1 MDDRVVQIIKKKN
14 SLDYMENEIN
24 DLLKKY
30 DILSKA
36 CPSNLRMMKILE
48 KSLKETSTYSWALSL
63 ISKYYC
69 GIDRENLP
77 RIMLSTNLMRVAYH
91 VALGNI
97 YSRRIN
103 ELRLRISESFMDSA
117 VDLLVPLFD
126 RTELCGQIDKIKEVI
141 TIHNAFLRQQF
152 YHPQIWTM
160 DDWKGHVENNPEVNI
175 MFWASGLIMSE
186 RFIKK
191 HDLFKEP
198 FFKLA
203 ESHYARLEL
212 ASWKEYLINN
222 KPSLFR
228 SYILTKYQNQA
239 NIYDIEKSIYRSDE
253 LLFLINIIDANMAE
267 FNTFIKK
274 YFKKEYNTV
283 TIKNITHQH
292 NRVVKYSQLRRR
304 ELM

>member
-1 MDDRVVQIIKKKN
+1 
-14 SLDYMENEIN
+14 MENEIN
-24 DLLKKY
+24 DLLRKN
-30 DILSKA
+30 DILRKA
-36 CPSNLRMMKILE
+36 CPANLRMIKILE

-91 VALGNI
+91 VAQENV
-97 YSRRIN
+97 YFRRTN
-103 ELRLRISESFMDSA
+103 ELRLRIAESFMDSA

-126 RTELCGQIDKIKEVI
+126 RAELCGQIDKIKEII
-141 TIHNAFLRQQF
+141 TVYNDFLTQQF

-160 DDWKGHVENNPEVNI
+160 DDWRGYIENNPEVNI
-175 MFWASGLIMSE
+175 IFWASGLIMSD
-186 RFIKK
+186 RFVYE
-191 HDLFKEP
+191 HNLFKET

-212 ASWKEYLINN
+212 TSWKEYLINN

-239 NIYDIEKSIYRSDE
+239 KIHDIEKSIYRSDE
-253 LLFLINIIDANMAE
+253 LLFLINIINANMTV
-267 FNTFIKK
+267 FGIFVKK
-274 YFKKEYNTV
+274 YFQKEYKTV
-283 TIKNITHQH
+283 INDTFYLYK
-292 NRVVKYSQLRRR
+292 RVVKYSQLRRR